1 MLLLLLFLICG
12 IIFMVVSKLL
22 DDNCFDCTSV
32 ISSII
37 GVLFCGAFVFFG
49 IVAIISN
56 IDVEA
61 TIAKKYQTYEALT
74 YQVEHFNELYEN
86 SAANDKK
93 ELMDDIKEWNENV
106 ASGRVS
112 YNNKWVNWFNPI
124 DYNQFEYIEMPKF
137 EEKVS

>member
-12 IIFMVVSKLL
+12 IIFLVIGKLL
-22 DDNCFDCTSV
+22 EDNCFNC
-32 ISSII
+32 ISIVSF
-37 GVLFCGAFVFFG
+37 VAFALFG
-49 IVAIISN
+49 IGAITSN
-56 IDVEA
+56 VNVEA
-61 TIAKKYQTYEALT
+61 TIAEKYQTYEALT

-93 ELMDDIKEWNENV
+93 ELMNDIKEWNENV
-106 ASGRVS
+106 AYGRIS
-112 YNNKWVNWFNPI
+112 HNNKWVNWFNPI

>member
-12 IIFMVVSKLL
+12 IIFLVIGKLL
-22 DDNCFDCTSV
+22 EDNCFDCTYI
-32 ISSII
+32 ISSIV
-37 GVLFCGAFVFFG
+37 GVLFCGAFALSG
-49 IVAIISN
+49 ISAIICN
-56 IDVEA
+56 VDVEA

-93 ELMDDIKEWNENV
+93 ELMDDIKEWNENI
-106 ASGRVS
+106 ASGRIS
-112 YNNKWVNWFNPI
+112 HNNKWINWFSPI